1 MPEIIYR
8 NLGDT
13 ELMYSIVVKKDQQA
27 FNTFFNRYAHI
38 VFGIGLKFTKDKSK
52 AADIVQKVFQEI
64 WQLQA
69 VPKIQQLKIWLYLFT
84 KTICLGIMRNT
95 PIDTINIL
103 QSQERYDLETEYMAN
118 LGLDDVQLQQLIE
131 DSFDKLPHEQK
142 QCLHGFYINQF
153 SLQETAVDT
162 GHSYNQVK
170 NYIQLGRRFI
180 KSNIRKVIKN
190 G

>member
-13 ELMYSIVVKKDQQA
+13 ELMYSIVVKNDQKA

-38 VFGIGLKFTKDKSK
+38 VFGIALKYTKDKTKSEE
-52 AADIVQKVFQEI
+52 IVQKVFQEI
-64 WQLQA
+64 WQMQTI
-69 VPKIQQLKIWLYLFT
+69 PKIQQIKIWLYLFT
-84 KTICLGIMRNT
+84 KTTCLGTIRNT

-103 QSQERYDLETEYMAN
+103 QSQERYDLEIENMAN
-118 LGLDDVQLQQLIE
+118 LGLDNNLLVQLIE
-131 DSFDKLPHEQK
+131 NNFDKLPHEQK

-153 SLQETAVDT
+153 FLQQTAEDT

-180 KSNIRKVIKN
+180 KSNIKKAIKN
-190 G
+190 E